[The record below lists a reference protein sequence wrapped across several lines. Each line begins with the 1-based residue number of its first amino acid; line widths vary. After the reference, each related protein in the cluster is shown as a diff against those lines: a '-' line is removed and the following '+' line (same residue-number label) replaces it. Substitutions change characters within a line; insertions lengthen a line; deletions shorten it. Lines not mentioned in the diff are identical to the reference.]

1 MNDGYP
7 LASNNEDRRVFHGLV
22 MGMPKP
28 LELNYIMLISLV
40 VQLHCIQ
47 YPACNAYH
55 SLLLSSKLYT
65 EGEGSQWHASSMSYP
80 RTIQDHPGP
89 FFTCNIPLPCATPAQ
104 EAPDLVE
111 ELST

>member
-1 MNDGYP
+1 MSGTMNDGYL

-80 RTIQDHPGP
+80 RTIQDHSSP
-89 FFTCNIPLPCATPAQ
+89 ATFHFPA
-104 EAPDLVE
+104 PHLHRR
-111 ELST
+111 LRIL